1 MRRTISGLP
10 RDLLTVNAALLVTAM
25 LGGLVLGRA
34 ASVLFAAAVVGA
46 VVSVQA
52 HGERSRR
59 RDRRLYREAARLSD
73 GRSTVVGWTWE
84 RNRDR

>member
-10 RDLLTVNAALLVTAM
+10 TDLVAVNAALFAAAT
-25 LGGLVLGRA
+25 LGGLTLGRA
-34 ASVLFAAAVVGA
+34 AGVLFAVAVVGA

-59 RDRRLYREAARLSD
+59 RDRRLHREAAYLSD
-73 GRSTVVGWTWE
+73 GESTSVGRAWE

>member
-10 RDLLTVNAALLVTAM
+10 RNLLAVNTALFAAAM
-25 LGGLVLGRA
+25 LGGLVLGRT
-34 ASVLFAAAVVGA
+34 ASVLFATAIVGA

-59 RDRRLYREAARLSD
+59 RDRRMYREAARLSD
-73 GRSTVVGWTWE
+73 GKSTVVGWTWE